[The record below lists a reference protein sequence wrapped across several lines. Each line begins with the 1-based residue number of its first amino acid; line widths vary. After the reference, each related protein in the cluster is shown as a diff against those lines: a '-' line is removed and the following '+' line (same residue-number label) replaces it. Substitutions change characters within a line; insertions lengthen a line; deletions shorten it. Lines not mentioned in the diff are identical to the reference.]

1 MARPGCE
8 ESLMRTHDW
17 FRTNSFHYR
26 QFGNARQL
34 GRIKQVL
41 PKRHSVQDLQE
52 YVVEF
57 RHERLQRFQFF
68 LYREFE
74 LRGLTSD

>member
-1 MARPGCE
+1 MPFNVGDVVSICA
-8 ESLMRTHDW
+8 
-17 FRTNSFHYR
+17 TNALR
-26 QFGNARQL
+26 NNRQL